1 MRPDAFIYLFIIIII
16 IFSIKHIWLRAVG
29 GFGFLIHSDFLVEV
43 VIVLRVVGGG
53 GCGYGFLG
61 LLLVVVELGLKSRK
75 KKKRNAGSNHI
86 LLCSVSGW
94 VHYFGKK

>member
-43 VIVLRVVGGG
+43 VVVLKAVGGG
-53 GCGYGFLG
+53 GCGCGFLD
-61 LLLVVVELGLKSRK
+61 LPLVVVELGFGVARFEDVG
-75 KKKRNAGSNHI
+75 NNHI

-94 VHYFGKK
+94 VHHFGKK